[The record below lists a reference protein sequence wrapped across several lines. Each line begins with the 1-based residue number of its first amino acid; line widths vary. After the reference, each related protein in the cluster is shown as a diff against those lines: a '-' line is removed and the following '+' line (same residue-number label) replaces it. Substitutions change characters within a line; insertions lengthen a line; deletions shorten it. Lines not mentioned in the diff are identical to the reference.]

1 MNPTRRGTPDF
12 ILLLLTFLLVGFG
25 TVMVFSSSS
34 AFATIKYNDA
44 LYLAKKHVVFVGVG
58 ILAMLFIMNIH
69 YVKIKKFML
78 VIFALTLF
86 SLIYVLFAEPPE
98 GLEDVR
104 RWISLG
110 EGLGT
115 VQPSEFA
122 KLMIILYLA
131 GLIHKKGD
139 KFRDFQRGLLP
150 ALVVTAC
157 IAILIAIQPDL
168 GTAIIFT
175 LGAMVVIVV
184 GGANLK
190 HLFYLCMSAATAF
203 ALMVAVY
210 LLTTDPLKYNYQI
223 RRITSYVDPWS
234 YEQTS
239 GWHLIRSLYA
249 FGHGGLTGTGLG
261 QSIQKLHYLPEAYND
276 FIFAIIGEE
285 FGFIGTALFVLV
297 YLCLLWRGLI
307 VSIRCPD
314 RYGALIGIGIVSML
328 GFQAFINIGGVIGAI
343 PITGAPLPLI
353 SYGGSSMIV
362 CLISIGILLSI
373 SREYNKITFQE
384 TKETVVSSS

>member
-12 ILLLLTFLLVGFG
+12 ILLALTFLLVGFG

-44 LYLAKKHVVFVGVG
+44 LYLAKKHVVFVGIG
-58 ILAMLFIMNIH
+58 IIAMLVTMNIR
-69 YVKIKKFML
+69 YVKLKKVTLLIL
-78 VIFALTLF
+78 VATLAA
-86 SLIYVLFAEPPE
+86 LIYLLFATPPA

-110 EGLGT
+110 ERFGT

-122 KLMIILYLA
+122 KLVIILYLA
-131 GLIHKKGD
+131 ALIHKKGEN
-139 KFRDFQRGLLP
+139 FRDFQTGLLP
-150 ALVVTAC
+150 ALLVTTFMAL
-157 IAILIAIQPDL
+157 LIARQPDL
-168 GTAIIFT
+168 GTAVIF
-175 LGAMVVIVV
+175 LAGAFVVIVV

-190 HLFYLCMSAATAF
+190 HLFYLFVSAATTM
-203 ALMVAVY
+203 ALFIAVY
-210 LLTTDPLKYNYQI
+210 MLTTDPLKHNYQI
-223 RRITSYVDPWS
+223 QRLTAYLDPWAH
-234 YEQTS
+234 EQTT

-285 FGFIGTALFVLV
+285 FGFAGASLFVLI

-307 VSIRCPD
+307 VAIRCPD
-314 RYGALIGIGIVSML
+314 RYGSMIGIGIVSML
-328 GFQAFINIGGVIGAI
+328 GFQAFVNIGGVTGAI

-373 SREYNKITFQE
+373 SREYNRINHGEEATDR
-384 TKETVVSSS
+384 SS